1 MEKINKYVVWS
12 YWIGILIIFST
23 HLYMLGFD
31 ISANQMTSHA
41 VLNLVAGCLLAYS
54 WFGR

>member
-1 MEKINKYVVWS
+1 MEKRNRYAVWS
-12 YWIGILIIFST
+12 YWVGIVIVFVT
-23 HLYMLGFD
+23 HLYMLGFGMPE
-31 ISANQMTSHA
+31 NQMIGHA